1 MKFQPGDRFQI
12 VGKLPSNVNY
22 EGKLATVIE
31 LNVLHDKKYVV
42 AIDGFATFFNWT
54 DEGNMKK
61 VGYFPL
67 KVGDV
72 IKYKKDNSLWKISYI
87 NDQYAFF
94 GKCINKGQGNWS
106 KNYEGSATDLGQYTI
121 VLNQKNNSKMIQTL
135 SSMLKRL
142 LDADSQTLYKAGFIN
157 GDLELTDEGE
167 KALMGILFDANKA
180 ALVVEAQAVIDDE
193 AAKNK

>member
-1 MKFQPGDRFQI
+1 
-12 VGKLPSNVNY
+12 
-22 EGKLATVIE
+22 
-31 LNVLHDKKYVV
+31 
-42 AIDGFATFFNWT
+42 
-54 DEGNMKK
+54 
-61 VGYFPL
+61 
-67 KVGDV
+67 
-72 IKYKKDNSLWKISYI
+72 
-87 NDQYAFF
+87 
-94 GKCINKGQGNWS
+94 
-106 KNYEGSATDLGQYTI
+106 
-121 VLNQKNNSKMIQTL
+121 MIQTL